1 MFRRK
6 LKHKFWRKVLTMLL
20 ISGMLLVLFQAGAGA
35 FTYNVAPGDNLF
47 QIAQRY
53 STTATELARA
63 NNIANPNCIYPGQ
76 VLTIPTRI
84 HTVLPGE
91 TLWTISQKYGVN
103 LTALISAN
111 PALSP
116 QNIYPGLK
124 VNLPAGT
131 TTAQASAQPLTSRG
145 GRSYSPGEI
154 DLFARL
160 VHSEA
165 GSEPYTGQ
173 VAVAA
178 SVLNRLDSPRYPYTL
193 SGVICQIVDGCYQ
206 YSPVLDG
213 RINLP
218 ANQAAYQVV
227 YDALSGW
234 DPSQNALGFYN
245 PAKTSNQWVRQ
256 QQVTTV
262 IGNHIFFR

>member
-1 MFRRK
+1 MFKRK
-6 LKHKFWRKVLTMLL
+6 FMRKIWQKMLT
-20 ISGMLLVLFQAGAGA
+20 LFFIPVAFLSFCQAGAA
-35 FTYNVAPGDNLF
+35 AQTYSIAPNDTLF
-47 QIAQRY
+47 SIAQRY
-53 STTATELARA
+53 NTTATELARI
-63 NNIANPNCIYPGQ
+63 NGITNPDLVYPGQ
-76 VLTIPTRI
+76 VLTIPTKI

-91 TLWTISQKYGVN
+91 TLWVISQKYGVS
-103 LTALISAN
+103 LASLISAN

-124 VNLPAGT
+124 VNLPASPLA
-131 TTAQASAQPLTSRG
+131 AQTLASRGG

-178 SVLNRLDSPRYPYTL
+178 SVLNRLDNPSYPFTL
-193 SGVICQIVDGCYQ
+193 SGVICQVVNGCYQ

-218 ANQAAYQVV
+218 ANQTAYQAV

-234 DPSQNALGFYN
+234 DPSLSALGFYN

-262 IGNHIFFR
+262 IGNHVFFR